1 MIPMTLIKR
10 FIQYITERHVQKTGL
25 SMAFSFAMI
34 MVITGFAIYMESQEQ
49 GSIQRK
55 EKLDSLQTLTA
66 IQLNL
71 ERELSKNLF
80 QLGALVAYISVNPE
94 IDNEDFNV
102 FSQYL
107 FRQKSHIRSLGAAP
121 DMVVKYVYPYAEN
134 KSALGHDYR
143 KIETQR
149 ELAFLAKDTGQQ
161 VMAGPL
167 KSLQGGYVL
176 IARAP
181 VYLVQDTDHM
191 VAGSFWGLVSVLIDA
206 EGLFNSVGIQNE
218 DYDISIRGKDAKGA
232 DGEVFYGN
240 PGSFS
245 DENMVLSIA
254 VPGGSWQ
261 LSATA
266 KEVRHTLPREIMTI
280 RMMALFLSLAV
291 VTFTVFRLRH
301 SRERNLAEK
310 KLARALLE
318 AEKANRAKSEF
329 LANMSHELRTPL
341 NAIIGF
347 SDLIHSITQNK
358 AGEEKI
364 AEYAGDINQSGHHLL
379 EIINEILDLSK
390 VETGNFT
397 VTMETVYIQDI
408 MEQCLRLTR
417 NAILKG
423 DLEIITRISDDLP
436 SLLSDERVIRQIFL
450 NLLSNAIKFTPEGGT
465 ITLSAEIGEDG
476 MMKIT
481 LTDTGV
487 GMSEEDLVVALQAF
501 GQTDS
506 YLVRSQQGTGLG
518 LPLVKAFVEL
528 LEGEFHI
535 QSDVGVGTE
544 ITLIFPVHR
553 A

>member
-1 MIPMTLIKR
+1 MTLIKR